1 MKTRSYNTFGGVS
14 WSFTVADVDRLRCEG
29 FSCWSRWRLRTAVAA
44 TAADTMAVA
53 ANCTLGFEVKESIL
67 QQRMSNVTDISPSA
81 FEFDDASEC
90 CDVETEKIRA

>member
-1 MKTRSYNTFGGVS
+1 
-14 WSFTVADVDRLRCEG
+14 
-29 FSCWSRWRLRTAVAA
+29 
-44 TAADTMAVA
+44 MAVA